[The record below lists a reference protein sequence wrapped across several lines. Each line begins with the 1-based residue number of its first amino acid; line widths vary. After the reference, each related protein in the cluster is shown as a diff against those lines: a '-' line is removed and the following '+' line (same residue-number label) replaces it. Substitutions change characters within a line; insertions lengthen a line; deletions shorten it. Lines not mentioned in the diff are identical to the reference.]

1 MKRLAEIIKKNRL
14 YYGGFLVYACIGL
27 ILNLLYTQKQLFFF
41 INDRTAPHYDKTM
54 PYITFIGDG
63 VVFAAIIVILFFIKI
78 RYGII
83 ALVAWLV
90 ESTIVQVCKL
100 FIFQDQPRP
109 WKRWGE
115 EYDIYLIE
123 GFKPYS
129 NNSFPS
135 GHTASAF
142 CLFTLLALFVA
153 GKKPGLLFLLLALLV
168 AYSRIYLAQHYFIDT
183 YVGAWIGVLSATFIY
198 LYFYSPKLKF
208 NQGESKLDKPLLKL
222 KK

>member
-1 MKRLAEIIKKNRL
+1 
-14 YYGGFLVYACIGL
+14 
-27 ILNLLYTQKQLFFF
+27 
-41 INDRTAPHYDKTM
+41 M
-54 PYITFIGDG
+54 PYVTFIGDG
-63 VVFAAIIVILFFIKI
+63 VVFAVIIIILFFIRI
-78 RYGII
+78 RYGLI
-83 ALVAWLV
+83 ALFAWLV

-100 FIFQDQPRP
+100 FIFRDQPRP
-109 WKRWGE
+109 WKRWSE

-135 GHTASAF
+135 GHTASTF

-153 GKKPGLLFLLLALLV
+153 NKKLGLLFLMLALMV

-183 YVGAWIGVLSATFIY
+183 YIGAWIGVFSAFIMY
-198 LYFYSPKLKF
+198 LYFNAPKLKF
-208 NQGESKLDKPLLKL
+208 NQRETVLDRPLLKY